1 MKIIRLFL
9 IAALLL
15 MAAGCGKKDS
25 KPKSG
30 AKPATTNAQ
39 HKGGA
44 EALFEEF
51 FDGNNSNAGKESQSN
66 QKAATANNAKKKH
79 DASGVG
85 HDVNFSPNGRYVV
98 QITTVVSPDLA
109 SQTAKKLEK
118 QGYPAY
124 VAKVENPTTG
134 LIGTYYR
141 VRIGGFDNVS
151 DAKYFGDD
159 ILKPLGY
166 EYWVDNKSNDNVG
179 ISGVGLGNYQPQQST
194 NHNANQNQ
202 TARSDFGV
210 EPQPSTQQSS
220 TTGKQGSDN
229 NWDNFQW

>member
-9 IAALLL
+9 VAALLL
-15 MAAGCGKKDS
+15 MAVGCGKKDS
-25 KPKSG
+25 KPKSS
-30 AKPATTNAQ
+30 AKPAAANTQNKATD
-39 HKGGA
+39 
-44 EALFEEF
+44 ALFEEF
-51 FDGNNSNAGKESQSN
+51 FDGTSAVENEPHSK
-66 QKAATANNAKKKH
+66 QKTSATNKANNNRN
-79 DASGVG
+79 DSPRASR
-85 HDVNFSPNGRYVV
+85 DVNFSPNGRYVV

-109 SQTAKKLEK
+109 SQTANRLEK

-151 DAKYFGDD
+151 EAKYFGDD
-159 ILKPLGY
+159 VLRPLGY

-179 ISGVGLGNYQPQQST
+179 ISGSGLGNYQPQST
-194 NHNANQNQ
+194 NHNTNHQNQ

-210 EPQPSTQQSS
+210 EPQPQQSS
-220 TTGKQGSDN
+220 ASGKQGSDN
-229 NWDNFQW
+229 GWDNFQW

>member
-9 IAALLL
+9 VAALLL

-30 AKPATTNAQ
+30 AKPTANTL
-39 HKGGA
+39 HKA
-44 EALFEEF
+44 ADALFEEF
-51 FDGNNSNAGKESQSN
+51 FDGNSTAENESQSK
-66 QKAATANNAKKKH
+66 QKTATANSANSKKY
-79 DASGVG
+79 DSPRGG
-85 HDVNFSPNGRYVV
+85 HDVSFSPNGRYVV
-98 QITTVVSPDLA
+98 QITTVASPDLA

-159 ILKPLGY
+159 ILRPLGY

-179 ISGVGLGNYQPQQST
+179 ISGSGLGNYQPQST
-194 NHNANQNQ
+194 NYNANQNQ

-210 EPQPSTQQSS
+210 EPQPQQSS
-220 TTGKQGSDN
+220 ATGKQGSDN
-229 NWDNFQW
+229 GWDNFQW

>member
-9 IAALLL
+9 VAVLLL
-15 MAAGCGKKDS
+15 MAVGCSKKDS

-30 AKPATTNAQ
+30 AKSATANTQNKATD
-39 HKGGA
+39 
-44 EALFEEF
+44 ALFEEF
-51 FDGNNSNAGKESQSN
+51 FDGTSAVESEPQSK
-66 QKAATANNAKKKH
+66 QKATTASNKKY
-79 DASGVG
+79 DSPRAGR
-85 HDVNFSPNGRYVV
+85 DVSFSPNGRYVV

-109 SQTAKKLEK
+109 SQTARKLEK

-159 ILKPLGY
+159 ILRPLGY

-179 ISGVGLGNYQPQQST
+179 ISGNGLGNYQPQST
-194 NHNANQNQ
+194 NYNTNQ
-202 TARSDFGV
+202 TQTDKSEFGV
-210 EPQPSTQQSS
+210 EPQPQQSS
-220 TTGKQGSDN
+220 ATGKQGSDN
-229 NWDNFQW
+229 SWDNFQW

>member
-9 IAALLL
+9 VAALLL

-30 AKPATTNAQ
+30 AKPTAANTQSKTAD
-39 HKGGA
+39 
-44 EALFEEF
+44 ALFEEF
-51 FDGNNSNAGKESQSN
+51 FDGTSAVENESQSK
-66 QKAATANNAKKKH
+66 QKTASANNANNNRY
-79 DASGVG
+79 DSPRVSR
-85 HDVNFSPNGRYVV
+85 DVNFSPNGRYVV

-109 SQTAKKLEK
+109 SQTAKRLEK
-118 QGYPAY
+118 NGYPAY

-159 ILKPLGY
+159 ILRPLGY

-179 ISGVGLGNYQPQQST
+179 ISGSGLGNYQPQST
-194 NHNANQNQ
+194 NYNTNQNQ
-202 TARSDFGV
+202 TAKSDF
-210 EPQPSTQQSS
+210 EPQPQSS
-220 TTGKQGSDN
+220 ATGKQQGSDN
-229 NWDNFQW
+229 GWDNFQW

>member
-9 IAALLL
+9 VAALLL
-15 MAAGCGKKDS
+15 MAVGCGKKDS
-25 KPKSG
+25 KPKSS
-30 AKPATTNAQ
+30 AKSATTNKQ
-39 HKGGA
+39 SKTTD
-44 EALFEEF
+44 ALFEEF
-51 FDGNNSNAGKESQSN
+51 FDGTSAVENESQSK
-66 QKAATANNAKKKH
+66 QKTAATSNANNKKY
-79 DASGVG
+79 DSPRASR
-85 HDVNFSPNGRYVV
+85 DVSFSPNGRYVV

-118 QGYPAY
+118 NGYPAY

-159 ILKPLGY
+159 ILRPLGY

-179 ISGVGLGNYQPQQST
+179 ISGNGLGNYQPQST
-194 NHNANQNQ
+194 NYNTNQNQ

-220 TTGKQGSDN
+220 TTGKQSSDN